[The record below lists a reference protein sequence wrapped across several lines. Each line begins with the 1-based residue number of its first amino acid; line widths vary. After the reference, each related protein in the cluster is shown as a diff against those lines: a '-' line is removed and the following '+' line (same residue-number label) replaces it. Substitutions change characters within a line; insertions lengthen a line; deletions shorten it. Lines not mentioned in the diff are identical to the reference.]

1 LHVTVSLGVGVF
13 PADGTDAEILSKNA
27 DTALL
32 NAKARGRG
40 NHQFFQPGMS
50 SRGG

>member
-1 LHVTVSLGVGVF
+1 M
-13 PADGTDAEILSKNA
+13 DAETLLKNA

-40 NHQFFQPGMS
+40 NYQFFQQLTP
-50 SRGG
+50 

>member
-1 LHVTVSLGVGVF
+1 MMVWMPRTLL
-13 PADGTDAEILSKNA
+13 KNA

-40 NHQFFQPGMS
+40 NYQFFQQFTP
-50 SRGG
+50 

>member
-1 LHVTVSLGVGVF
+1 VSVGISVF
-13 PADGTDAEILSKNA
+13 PDDGTDAEVLLKNA

-40 NHQFFQPGMS
+40 IYRFFRPGMN

>member
-1 LHVTVSLGVGVF
+1 M
-13 PADGTDAEILSKNA
+13 GTLRWEKEAEDRTQKRQEFLA

-40 NHQFFQPGMS
+40 IYQFFQPGMN